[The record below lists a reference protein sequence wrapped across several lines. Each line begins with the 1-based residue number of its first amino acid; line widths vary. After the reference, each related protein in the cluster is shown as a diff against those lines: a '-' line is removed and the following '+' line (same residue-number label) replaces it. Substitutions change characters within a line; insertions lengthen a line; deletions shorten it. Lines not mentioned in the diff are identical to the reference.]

1 MDMVEFDKMNEEEDD
16 YNLFDFFIGK
26 PDYPLQPLIEYRIKL
41 LLKNDTVF
49 LGGETCVLNTCCII
63 KRKVKGVMP
72 KLSMHLIP
80 YENLSMGFE
89 SRGYISQKYTGRIMV
104 KFINYSANGI
114 KLNSGSVV
122 GYIVMQPLRLL

>member
-80 YENLSMGFE
+80 YENLSLGFE

-104 KFINYSANGI
+104 KFINYSANSI

-122 GYIVMQPLRLL
+122 